1 MNVRKIREEDKQWLF
16 DNYESKTI
24 SECALE
30 LGISER
36 TLHRWAN
43 DLGLPKKRDCA
54 IENKEFE
61 KRQKSNNLYRIY
73 FTVRKCCLICAS
85 YQSCP
90 YINIKDEQTKQN
102 LAKFVCW
109 DFELNKDLAI

>member
-30 LGISER
+30 LGISVR

-90 YINIKDEQTKQN
+90 YIKCEQAN
-102 LAKFVCW
+102 PNPAKLVCW